1 MICGFSENESIVGW
15 CVSVDFKWF
24 AYRRRENEIVTK
36 KKKEKKKI
44 SSFCSLFSPQE
55 FQSDS
60 GIRFAQQCRRFAD
73 GAKVLGHYFGTEQGE
88 SVLIVVATTGVELYQ
103 FPPPPPAQRG
113 AKVQLKLLRE
123 LKFATRDHVY
133 SPQYGTLLLLGTG
146 REAYHVQAI
155 QFLGGSA
162 SRLPLF
168 ELTPSQ
174 PNDPSTCHIHVLQ
187 LYGRIYCVHADTAR
201 SRLHLLQLANDAVL
215 RRGKVTLPLPGV
227 GAHLHTCDNL
237 LVVHAVAAKLCFVYD
252 FKEHDQA
259 FPVAPP
265 LPLDDTNCKAPFAI
279 YAPTWQF
286 LTPDVVLDAANG
298 RMWRIGVRSAAIA
311 ATKARSRPRQVDFLL
326 RRAGAK
332 KHLLGLLRNALA
344 ERTPLEE
351 LALVFDMFN
360 TILGR
365 AVAQGLYEKQSK
377 SRRVASASVSP
388 HASLVFNQA
397 GSSELYKSSAT
408 LLVASEGANNGSANA
423 PASSSPMTA
432 SAPPA
437 LAAPVRDD
445 NSNGGSSGNIFG
457 DDAVSLAELESR
469 YAAMREERYLSPT
482 EHAVLRRQIDEA
494 RRRELR
500 KSAMIN
506 NSSVALP
513 PVVAAESSVAAT
525 TAVAAAAT
533 TSNASPITSSG
544 TLPAIGAVVSLV
556 APPPDIDDTAAM
568 RKAEG
573 YAILDQSDLYTHVFL
588 PATEAGLP
596 FKYEISVLTDYLRS
610 LHAHHVQPAP
620 YLYELLVNLFVK
632 RGRFHQLH
640 QYLQYRA
647 IDDSVHVACQ
657 LLSLEG
663 VYPPASQLAL
673 DMLARVATDS
683 TREQIVDVLLAHQQV
698 IGVLRF
704 GAKHANLTLPV
715 SRILEVT
722 LEQNDMGLFFH
733 VMRYVTSRNMLTNE
747 HKPFVALYKQRFQ
760 LAPGES
766 LPLSF

>member
-1 MICGFSENESIVGW
+1 
-15 CVSVDFKWF
+15 
-24 AYRRRENEIVTK
+24 
-36 KKKEKKKI
+36 
-44 SSFCSLFSPQE
+44 
-55 FQSDS
+55 
-60 GIRFAQQCRRFAD
+60 
-73 GAKVLGHYFGTEQGE
+73 VLGHYFGTEQGE

-103 FPPPPPAQRG
+103 FPPPPSTQRG
-113 AKVQLKLLRE
+113 AKVVLKLLRE
-123 LKFATRDHVY
+123 LKFSTRDHVY
-133 SPQYGTLLLLGTG
+133 APQYGTLLLLGTG

-201 SRLHLLQLANDAVL
+201 SRLHLLQLTSDAVL

-265 LPLDDTNCKAPFAI
+265 LPLDDTNCKAPFAL

-298 RMWRIGVRSAAIA
+298 RMWRIGVRAAAIA

-344 ERTPLEE
+344 ERTPLAE

-377 SRRVASASVSP
+377 NRRVASASVSP

-397 GSSELYKSSAT
+397 GSSELYKSSAA
-408 LLVASEGANNGSANA
+408 LPSLVASDGSNNNNGSASA
-423 PASSSPMTA
+423 AASSSPMTA
-432 SAPPA
+432 SAPPT
-437 LAAPVRDD
+437 LAAPRDD
-445 NSNGGSSGNIFG
+445 NSSNGGSSGNIYG
-457 DDAVSLAELESR
+457 DEAVSLAELESR

-500 KSAMIN
+500 KSAMVN
-506 NSSVALP
+506 NSTVALP
-513 PVVAAESSVAAT
+513 PAVAAAESSVAAASTT
-525 TAVAAAAT
+525 TAVAAAT
-533 TSNASPITSSG
+533 TSSASPTTSSG
-544 TLPAIGAVVSLV
+544 TLPAVGAVVSLV
-556 APPPDIDDTAAM
+556 APPPEIDDTAAM

-640 QYLQYRA
+640 QYLQYHA

-698 IGVLRF
+698 IGALRF

-733 VMRYVTSRNMLTNE
+733 VMRYVTSRGMLTNE

-766 LPLSF
+766 LPMSF

>member
-1 MICGFSENESIVGW
+1 
-15 CVSVDFKWF
+15 
-24 AYRRRENEIVTK
+24 
-36 KKKEKKKI
+36 
-44 SSFCSLFSPQE
+44 
-55 FQSDS
+55 
-60 GIRFAQQCRRFAD
+60 
-73 GAKVLGHYFGTEQGE
+73 VLGHYFGTEQGE

-103 FPPPPPAQRG
+103 FPPANLQAGSR
-113 AKVQLKLLRE
+113 AKITLKLVRE
-123 LKFATRDHVY
+123 LKFATRAHVY
-133 SPQYGTLLLLGTG
+133 APQYGTLLLLGTG

-162 SRLPLF
+162 SRLPVF

-201 SRLHLLQLANDAVL
+201 SRLHLLQLTSDAVL
-215 RRGKVTLPLPGV
+215 RRGKVTLPLAGV
-227 GAHLHTCDNL
+227 GAHLQTCDNL
-237 LVVHAVAAKLCFVYD
+237 LIVHAAAAKLCFVYD

-265 LPLDDTNCKAPFAI
+265 LPLDDTNCKAPFAL
-279 YAPTWQF
+279 YAPSWQF
-286 LTPDVVLDAANG
+286 LLPDVVLDGVNG
-298 RMWRIGVRSAAIA
+298 RMWRIGVRAAAIA
-311 ATKARSRPRQVDFLL
+311 ATKARSRPRQIDFLL

-344 ERTPLEE
+344 ERTPLAE

-377 SRRVASASVSP
+377 SRRVVSASASP

-397 GSSELYKSSAT
+397 GSSELYKSTAVLPAVPALASSDGADAT
-408 LLVASEGANNGSANA
+408 
-423 PASSSPMTA
+423 ASSSASAAALAA
-432 SAPPA
+432 SAPPS
-437 LAAPVRDD
+437 LASRDD
-445 NSNGGSSGNIFG
+445 SSSSSSGSNGNSVNS
-457 DDAVSLAELESR
+457 DDASLAELEAR

-500 KSAMIN
+500 KSAMI
-506 NSSVALP
+506 SSTAVELP
-513 PVVAAESSVAAT
+513 PVAAPAPAAS
-525 TAVAAAAT
+525 TAASDVLAAAA
-533 TSNASPITSSG
+533 SPTTSSG
-544 TLPAIGAVVSLV
+544 TLPPATGAVVSLL
-556 APPPDIDDTAAM
+556 APPPEIDDTAAM

-573 YAILDQSDLYTHVFL
+573 YAILDQTDLYTHVFL
-588 PATEAGLP
+588 PASEAGLP

-610 LHAHHVQPAP
+610 LHAHQVQPAP

-640 QYLQYRA
+640 QYLQYHA

-657 LLSLEG
+657 LLSLEA

-673 DMLARVATDS
+673 DMLARVATES

-698 IGVLRF
+698 IGALRF

-715 SRILEVT
+715 NRILEVT
-722 LEQNDMGLFFH
+722 LEQNDMNLFYH
-733 VMRYVTSRNMLTNE
+733 VMRYVTSRGMLTNE

-760 LAPGES
+760 LQPGES
-766 LPLSF
+766 LPMSF